1 MANNFIQPKMPKPIG
16 IVNNKVNIG
25 GAGTVILNADGTATN
40 SADLTATKWS
50 PSDIASDA
58 LANEQLP
65 ADALDANTPPAGWV
79 DPSTQSLTADKM
91 SKNPVAQAEPG
102 VVDPT
107 PVPNTGNPNQPSV
120 EAINNTP
127 SEYYDRI
134 AQSEVYKVPSKT
146 DKNQSGKVIATEVK
160 EVHEGKLVHSAFN
173 RYTLFNYRGT
183 PLQNASSGV
192 PYIEYN
198 QLDYNPDALINPSV
212 HTIIEKTSANVHN
225 LGYRYGYSDFAM
237 CRYLGRIPN
246 NYMVTLRRFAFP
258 TEDDIITPFGRGA
271 DGKAFPKS
279 WPDLAR
285 AVTWMSES
293 TGNKIEDI
301 LNFDFAYRWEEKHAE
316 VQELENQ
323 NAQKRGTVGGIIDN
337 NPFTQSIYAAANGV
351 NGYQNEKLKTQ
362 SDTFD
367 PIKTTYPN
375 HVFGPYN
382 SIRDVLQREGGLDY
396 KNEFTLT
403 FEYELRALNGANP
416 KVMFMDLM
424 ANLLTLTYSNAPF
437 WGGAVRYL
445 GGGQGNIGK
454 PLGNAALIQ
463 EGKYGDFL
471 KSVIGDIG
479 KMAQNLVGDI
489 TSNGIAGSNLVSN
502 LLGGGLLKL
511 FNTPQGGQIAHALLT
526 GDATGQWHVTVG
538 NPLNPIAVIGNLA
551 CVDTKLSF
559 KGGMGIQDFPEAL
572 ELKVTL
578 KPARP
583 RDKAEIESMFNAGRG
598 RFYIK
603 PYKGVDINQEKV
615 IDGYGRARGGKNFD
629 TLKMHD
635 NLAEDMKKFTNG

>member
-1 MANNFIQPKMPKPIG
+1 MDNKIQPKMPKPIG

-25 GAGTVILNADGTATN
+25 GAGSVILNADGTATN
-40 SADLTATKWS
+40 SADLTSTKWA
-50 PSDIASDA
+50 PSEIASDDII
-58 LANEQLP
+58 ANELP
-65 ADALDANTPPAGWV
+65 PGEINTNVAPAGFV
-79 DPSTQSLTADKM
+79 NPETNTLSADKV
-91 SKNPVAQAEPG
+91 SKSPEAQTTPG
-102 VVDPT
+102 IAPKA
-107 PVPNTGNPNQPSV
+107 PVPNAENPNQPNP

-127 SEYYDRI
+127 SEYYDRVS
-134 AQSEVYKVPSKT
+134 QSEVYKIANTTAK
-146 DKNQSGKVIATEVK
+146 DKDGRVIASSQSD
-160 EVHEGKLVHSAFN
+160 VHEGKLVHSAFN
-173 RYTLFNYRGT
+173 RYSLFNYRGT
-183 PLQNASSGV
+183 PLQKTATGV
-192 PYIEYN
+192 PYLEYN
-198 QLDYNPDALINPSV
+198 QLDFNEDTLINPTV
-212 HTIIEKTSANVHN
+212 HTIIQKTSANENN

-258 TEDDIITPFGRGA
+258 TEDDIITPSGRGA
-271 DGKAFPKS
+271 DGKAFSKPM
-279 WPDLAR
+279 PDLAR
-285 AVTWMSES
+285 AITWMSEGS
-293 TGNKIEDI
+293 GNKIEDI
-301 LNFDFAYRWEEKHAE
+301 LNLGFAYRWKDVEAE
-316 VQELENQ
+316 VQELDNQ
-323 NAQKRGTVGGIIDN
+323 NAAKRGKIGGIIDSN
-337 NPFTQSIYAAANGV
+337 KWTQGVYAAANGV
-351 NGYQNEKLKTQ
+351 SGTENVRLETQ
-362 SDTFD
+362 ADNFD
-367 PIKTTYPN
+367 PIKSTYPN

-382 SIRDVLQREGGLDY
+382 SIRNMLQREGGLDY
-396 KNEFTLT
+396 TNEFTLT
-403 FEYELRALNGANP
+403 FEYELRSLNGANP

-463 EGKYGDFL
+463 QGNYKGFL
-471 KSVIGDIG
+471 ESVIGDIG

-489 TSNGIAGSNLVSN
+489 KAKGIGGSNLVNN
-502 LLGGGLLKL
+502 LMGGSLLKL
-511 FNTPQGGQIAHALLT
+511 FNTPQGGQIVHALLT

-551 CVDTKLSF
+551 CTDAKLSF
-559 KGGMGIQDFPEAL
+559 KGPMGVQDFPEAL

-603 PYKGVDINQEKV
+603 PYKGVDINQEKI

-629 TLKMHD
+629 RLKMND
-635 NLAEDMKKFTNG
+635 ALTEDMKKFTNG

>member
-1 MANNFIQPKMPKPIG
+1 MPEFIQPKMPKPIG

-25 GAGTVILNADGTATN
+25 GAGTVVLNADGTATN
-40 SADLTATKWS
+40 SADLTSTKWS
-50 PSDIASDA
+50 PSDIAPDA
-58 LANEQLP
+58 AINSELP
-65 ADALDANTPPAGWV
+65 PGEIDAVTPPAGWV
-79 DPSTQSLTADKM
+79 DPSTQALTADKV
-91 SKNPVAQAEPG
+91 SKAPTEAAKPGIAPIEPVSNA
-102 VVDPT
+102 T
-107 PVPNTGNPNQPSV
+107 NPNQPSV

-134 AQSEVYKVPSKT
+134 AQSEVYKIPASTSK
-146 DKNQSGKVIATEVK
+146 DKNGKTIAATES

-183 PLQNASSGV
+183 PLQMKASGV

-198 QLDYNPDALINPSV
+198 QLDFNPDTLTNPTV
-212 HTIIEKTSANVHN
+212 HTIVERTSANEAN
-225 LGYRYGYSDFAM
+225 LGYRYAYSDFAM

-258 TEDDIITPFGRGA
+258 TEDDIITPAGRGA
-271 DGKAFPKS
+271 DGKAFTKPM
-279 WPDLAR
+279 PDLAR
-285 AVTWMSES
+285 AVTWMSEA

-301 LNFDFAYRWEEKHAE
+301 LNLGFAYRWKDIEAE
-316 VQELENQ
+316 VQELDNQ
-323 NAQKRGTVGGIIDN
+323 NKAKRGIVGGIVDEN
-337 NPFTQSIYAAANGV
+337 MWAQGIYAAANGV
-351 NGYQNEKLKTQ
+351 SGTQNTKLATQ
-362 SDTFD
+362 ADDFD
-367 PIKTTYPN
+367 PIKSTYPN

-382 SIRDVLQREGGLDY
+382 SIRNVLQREGGLDY
-396 KNEFTLT
+396 TNEFTLT

-463 EGKYGDFL
+463 EGKYADFL

-489 TSNGIAGSNLVSN
+489 KANGIGGSNLVNN

-511 FNTPQGGQIAHALLT
+511 FNTPQGGQVAHALLT

-559 KGGMGIQDFPEAL
+559 KGGMGVQDFPEAL

-603 PYKGVDINQEKV
+603 PYKGVDINQEKI

-629 TLKMHD
+629 RLKMND
-635 NLAEDMKKFTNG
+635 ALTEDMKKFTNG